1 MSWPSQIPLGAAAAV
16 LLLLF
21 LSLRAVYRLL
31 LHPLRAFPGPA
42 SRAVSHI
49 PHALSTLS
57 GHLPR
62 DLTSLHA
69 KYGEAVRTSPDMVS
83 FSAPE
88 AWNDI
93 YGHSTRQRFQKW
105 GMTRSQA
112 GVDHILCANDA
123 DHARQRRTIN
133 HAFSEK
139 ALRAQ
144 EGILMAYVDGLT
156 QGLERRA
163 GAGAAAVNVKEWLEW
178 TAFDII
184 GELAFGEPFGCLAD
198 AQYHPWVALLFPFI
212 KALSF
217 LGVARLYQPFTPL
230 IVGLMPKDAIR
241 QRMQHIKLSAAKVHA
256 RLAAGEQP
264 DRSDFWTYI
273 LRHNGDEKKG
283 MSLAE
288 MESNAGIFITG
299 GSETVATALCGI
311 LYLLAKNPVAMR
323 ALRDEVTAAFA
334 RKEDIDMIGVA
345 GLKVLHATICEGM
358 RIYPPVPAGL
368 QRFAPAGGAVV
379 AGHFVPE
386 GTIVNVSQQPAYH
399 SAANFFRPEA
409 FLPER
414 WLPSAPPAFANDR
427 KDAFQPFS
435 TGPRNCVGKNLALAE
450 MKLVLARLVWQF
462 GWELA
467 DDGFALDA
475 QKVFIMREKPALS
488 LRLWLRADDAA
499 VE

>member
-1 MSWPSQIPLGAAAAV
+1 MNWPSQVPLGAAAA
-16 LLLLF
+16 LLLVLF

-31 LHPLRAFPGPA
+31 LHPLRKFPGTT

-49 PHALSTLS
+49 PHARSILH
-57 GHLPR
+57 GHLPQ

-69 KYGEAVRTSPDMVS
+69 KYGDVVRISPDMLS
-83 FSAPE
+83 FTAPE

-93 YGHSTRQRFQKW
+93 YGHGTKQRFQKW
-105 GMTRSQA
+105 GMTRSHA
-112 GVDHILCANDA
+112 GVDHILSANDA
-123 DHARQRRTIN
+123 DHARQRRSIN

-144 EGILMAYVDGLT
+144 EGLVMAYINKLT
-156 QGLERRA
+156 RALETQPA
-163 GAGAAAVNVKEWLEW
+163 GAVVDVKSWLEW

-217 LGVARLYQPFTPL
+217 FGVARLYKPFTPL
-230 IVGLMPKDAIR
+230 LIALMPKTAIK
-241 QRMQHIKLSAAKVHA
+241 QRTQHIALSAAKVHA
-256 RLAAGEQP
+256 RIAAGERP

-283 MSLAE
+283 MSVAE
-288 MESNAGIFITG
+288 MESNASIFITG

-311 LYLLAKNPVAMR
+311 LYLLAKNPGAMR

-334 RKEDIDMIGVA
+334 SKDDIDMIGVA

-368 QRFAPAGGAVV
+368 QRVAPAGGAVV
-379 AGHFVPE
+379 AGRFVPE

-399 SAANFFRPEA
+399 SAANFFRPDA

-414 WLPSAPPAFANDR
+414 WLSPPPPAFANDR
-427 KDAFQPFS
+427 RDAFQPFS

-467 DDGFALDA
+467 DDGFALA
-475 QKVFIMREKPALS
+475 KQKVFIMREKPALN
-488 LRLWLRADDAA
+488 LRLWSLAADGAA